1 MDVAWTS
8 KQRRVLTGQCY
19 HIQFVLLLQS
29 IQHRIVFYWK
39 KNNKR
44 KADSQDYLLTFLNLF
59 NTELDIGSQRN
70 HFFRNHHQQL

>member
-1 MDVAWTS
+1 MATQYAHDVVLTSVRRRFKVMDVAWTS

-39 KNNKR
+39 K
-44 KADSQDYLLTFLNLF
+44 Q
-59 NTELDIGSQRN
+59 
-70 HFFRNHHQQL
+70 